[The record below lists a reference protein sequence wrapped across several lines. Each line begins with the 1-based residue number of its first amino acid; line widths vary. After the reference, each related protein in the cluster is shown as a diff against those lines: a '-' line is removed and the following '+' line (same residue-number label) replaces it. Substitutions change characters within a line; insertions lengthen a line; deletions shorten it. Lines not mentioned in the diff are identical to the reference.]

1 MSERSTYVT
10 DLCTL
15 EMAQQVAAHISKNVE
30 TATIVDVSAGRY
42 LVAGMIRASWPG
54 GEWECLNGL
63 DPLPGGPRLVINCEC
78 TKPILWDLATGTW
91 AEGILAT

>member
-10 DLCTL
+10 DICAL
-15 EMAQQVAAHISKNVE
+15 EMAHK
-30 TATIVDVSAGRY
+30 VSALLAGHVSSASIVEVRPNTF

-54 GEWECLNGL
+54 GEWECLDGL
-63 DPLPGGPRLVINCEC
+63 DAIPGGPRLVINCEA